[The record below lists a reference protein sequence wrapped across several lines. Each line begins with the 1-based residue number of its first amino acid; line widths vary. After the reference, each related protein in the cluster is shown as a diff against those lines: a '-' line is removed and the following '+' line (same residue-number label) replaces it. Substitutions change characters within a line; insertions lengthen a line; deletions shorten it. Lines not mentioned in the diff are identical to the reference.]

1 MLISGSCHCRNI
13 SFVLDWTPDPTEI
26 AARACTCSFCT
37 RQGGVWTSCPTGSLR
52 VSVQDPALASSY
64 AFGTRTAEFH
74 VCSRCG
80 VVPVATSRIEGRL
93 FAVVNVRSFDDVASL
108 RIREA
113 PSSLDEESEQARLA
127 RRSRNW
133 IANVEFTGR

>member
-13 SFVLDWTPDPTEI
+13 SFVVDWTPDPPEI
-26 AARACTCSFCT
+26 PARACTCSFCT

-52 VSVQDPALASSY
+52 VSVQDSSLASSY

-74 VCSRCG
+74 VCLRCG
-80 VVPVATSRIEGRL
+80 VVPVVTSGIEGRL

-108 RIREA
+108 RIRTA
-113 PSSLDEESEQARLA
+113 PASLDEESERARLA

-133 IANVEFTGR
+133 IANVEFIGR